1 MLLVGNRLVDQQSPA
16 VLTLSDRFR
25 GSQFFHWGGGRGAGR
40 AWFQD
45 DSSALHLSCTNF

>member
-1 MLLVGNRLVDQQSPA
+1 MLLVGNRLVDQQSAA
-16 VLTLSDRFR
+16 VLTLATGFVEVCFST
-25 GSQFFHWGGGRGAGR
+25 GGRGAGR